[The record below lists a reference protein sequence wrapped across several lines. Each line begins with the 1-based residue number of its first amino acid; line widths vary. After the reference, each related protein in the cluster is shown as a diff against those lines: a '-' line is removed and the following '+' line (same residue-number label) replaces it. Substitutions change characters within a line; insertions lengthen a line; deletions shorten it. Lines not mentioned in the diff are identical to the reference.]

1 MQIEKKDMRYKYF
14 GNGELATRL
23 IKTFSDIRR
32 GDVLYDSL
40 DEETR
45 KGIQINVLGGLE
57 SEITIM
63 INDEYK
69 RRTISNE
76 QLEKIIW

>member
-1 MQIEKKDMRYKYF
+1 MRYKYF
-14 GNGELATRL
+14 GSGELATRL

-32 GDVLYDSL
+32 GDVLYDSP

-45 KGIQINVLGGLE
+45 KGIQITERGGLE
-57 SEITIM
+57 SEIIII
-63 INDEYK
+63 INGEYK

-76 QLEKIIW
+76 QLEKIIWQ